1 MEPEAQEKG
10 RLLPA
15 ILAASALVAL
25 LLVLAAGTGAGPGIS
40 PDGVVYIDAA
50 RHFAEGAG
58 PLATDAHGN
67 ARLVTTW
74 PPLFPALMGFGALLG
89 LEPATAALLLNA
101 WSHAALALLVG
112 LLAWRCSGN
121 GRAGAIAAWLVA
133 VAPRA
138 VNYAS
143 WVLTE
148 SLFLALATG
157 ALLVLVGWL
166 REGGWRRP
174 VGAGLLVALACM
186 QRYAGY
192 AWLVALPM
200 WLLLQPSRSIRERL
214 RAAVVFAG
222 VALPLPLFWRLVMW
236 VLQSRLDSRS
246 GTAALPTW
254 LHVKSLGHSLSTWL
268 MPETSPMLL
277 RAAVAVLVAGAMLWG
292 AVYVVRRRADPI
304 LAPGMLLLIVG
315 GCYALLVAVTV
326 VFLDRALQPVPRIVL
341 PLLPLALVA
350 LAWALSA
357 LRGRLWWAGFVLVVL
372 LGTGSL
378 VRSVWLITELRDGL
392 GYSSP
397 EYRESPTLEAALEQ
411 PGLLYAS
418 NPQPLILR
426 GVPARALPLDG
437 TIEYLMPLGASPWA
451 NTAEARRELREKLA
465 EGGCVVWLKR
475 DGPVDELKAELDLV
489 TLAAY
494 DDGELLVGRQAQ
506 ARK

>member
-67 ARLVTTW
+67 TRLVTTW

-112 LLAWRCSGN
+112 LLAWRCSG
-121 GRAGAIAAWLVA
+121 RALAALIAAPLMATAPIA
-133 VAPRA
+133 VL
-138 VNYAS
+138 YAGR
-143 WVLTE
+143 VLTE
-148 SLFLALATG
+148 PLFMALTTG
-157 ALLVLVGWL
+157 ALLPLMAHSRDGRVRHLVW
-166 REGGWRRP
+166 
-174 VGAGLLVALACM
+174 AGLLIGLACM

-192 AWLVALPM
+192 AWLAAVPL
-200 WLLLQPSRSIRERL
+200 WLLLRPGRL
-214 RAAVVFAG
+214 RSTGAFLAAAI
-222 VALPLPLFWRLVMW
+222 PLPLAWRVVMW
-236 VLQSRLDSRS
+236 SSQSVLDSR
-246 GTAALPTW
+246 AASFGWPTF
-254 LHVKSLGHSLSTWL
+254 LHVKSVAHSLSTWML
-268 MPETSPMLL
+268 PETSPVAL
-277 RAAVAVLVAGAMLWG
+277 RAAVAGLVLAAAAAG
-292 AVYVVRRRADPI
+292 VVWVFRRRREPAAEP
-304 LAPGMLLLIVG
+304 ALLL
-315 GCYALLVAVTV
+315 LLVVLSYCLVLGTAVL
-326 VFLDRALQPVPRIVL
+326 FLDRALLPEPRMLL
-341 PLLPLALVA
+341 PLLPAALVA
-350 LAWALSA
+350 LGWALSGLKRRA
-357 LRGRLWWAGFVLVVL
+357 RLVGFGLAAL
-372 LGTGSL
+372 LGLAG
-378 VRSVWLITELRDGL
+378 LIRDVGVVSKLRAGE
-392 GYSSP
+392 GYAAP
-397 EYRESPTLEAALEQ
+397 EWRESPTLEAALEQ